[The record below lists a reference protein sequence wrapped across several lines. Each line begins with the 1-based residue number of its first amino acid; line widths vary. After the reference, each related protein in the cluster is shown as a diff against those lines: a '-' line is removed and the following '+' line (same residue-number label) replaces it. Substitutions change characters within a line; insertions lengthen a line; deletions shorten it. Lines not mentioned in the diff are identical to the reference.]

1 MFRKFL
7 KDESGN
13 YALMTAVAIVPILAG
28 LGLAVDY
35 SALLRQRAEVQ
46 NAVDA
51 SCVATGR
58 RVVDGATNAQL
69 IQYAEDF
76 FNSNLKTIDPAD
88 TDVEVTLP
96 DSDSGG
102 GILTVKANFTFEPKV
117 MGVWK
122 NLPNLS
128 GLYNRM
134 IGDSA
139 DSVTTSYDMP
149 IDCQLRLK
157 NTSEVALVLDNSG
170 SMDNYG
176 GGSSKKRITLLK
188 DAAKYL
194 VQELARQS
202 SKIKQVSKPVQFSVV
217 PFSASVNIGPENAIH
232 QWMDHNGV
240 SPIHHENFDWSKMT
254 EARKT
259 INATPDGLPRWVE
272 KVDGVWYKR
281 GEGWGDTEDLPATR
295 FSVYGDMKYYS
306 TREVTGTEQ
315 QWQCTKKS
323 GNTCIKGKWVT
334 VNTYSDTNP
343 LTFADWQ
350 GCVEERPYPYNVDDS
365 TPTAA
370 VPATLFVP
378 MFAPDESGNL
388 WSRDLNGDG
397 DTSDADEF
405 ASNSNGYGN
414 SWWADFTNTNLLA
427 SNESI
432 PTRQKDMQKYFQI
445 KPYGSTNPQSGD
457 GPNFSCTTSPITP
470 LTDVTETVGMN
481 KIIAAI
487 DAMAP
492 TGMTNVP
499 DGMAWGWR
507 TVSSGEPFT
516 EGRPETEKGNDKVLI
531 VLTDGMNTYSD
542 LNDGDAAGNKST
554 YASYGYTGVGY
565 NGTSTTRM
573 YMGTSSNVSKST
585 FSSSNYTKAMT
596 EHMDQLCANA
606 KAAKIKVF
614 TVALDLNTSS
624 DAAAIASLQACA
636 SESKFRKNANGT
648 YKKLFWNT
656 TGADLLDVFK
666 TIADELSNLRIV
678 G

>member
-76 FNSNLKTIDPAD
+76 FEANLKTIDPAD

-96 DSDSGG
+96 DSDTGG

-134 IGDSA
+134 IGDGA

-194 VQELARQS
+194 VEELARQS
-202 SKIKQVSKPVQFSVV
+202 AKIKQVSKPVQFAVV
-217 PFSASVNIGPENAIH
+217 PFSASVNIGPEL
-232 QWMDHNGV
+232 QSESWMDTYGI
-240 SPIHHENFDWSKMT
+240 SPIHHENFDWSQMT
-254 EARKT
+254 EARKNL
-259 INATPDGLPRWVE
+259 NANTDGEPRWVE
-272 KVDGVWYKR
+272 KVEGVWYKR
-281 GEGWGDTEDLPATR
+281 GEGWGETEDQPISR
-295 FSVYGDMKYYS
+295 FSLYADMIAQ
-306 TREVTGTEQ
+306 TGREQTSYT
-315 QWQCTKKS
+315 CTKYRKN
-323 GNTCIKGKWVT
+323 GTCQTGYWNYSYT
-334 VNTYSDTNP
+334 VSQYSS
-343 LTFADWQ
+343 WQ
-350 GCVEERPYPYNVDDS
+350 GCVEERPYPYNVNDAA
-365 TPTAA
+365 PTAA
-370 VPATLFVP
+370 VPATLYVP
-378 MFAPDESGNL
+378 MFAPDEPGNV
-388 WSRDLNGDG
+388 WSHDLNNDG
-397 DTSDADEF
+397 DTYDTGESTGGF
-405 ASNSNGYGN
+405 SYSN
-414 SWWADFTNTNLLA
+414 SWWSDYQQNNNA
-427 SNESI
+427 S
-432 PTRQKDMQKYFQI
+432 PRQKDMQKYFKV
-445 KPYGSTNPQSGD
+445 KPYGASSGGS
-457 GPNFSCTTSPITP
+457 GPNMSCTTPPITP
-470 LTDVTETVGMN
+470 LTDVTTTAGMDTVLD
-481 KIIAAI
+481 AI

-507 TVSSGEPFT
+507 TVSSGEPFA

-531 VLTDGMNTYSD
+531 VLTDGLNTYSD
-542 LNDGDAAGNKST
+542 LNDSSDPVGNKTT
-554 YASYGYTGVGY
+554 YASYGYNGVDYAG
-565 NGTSTTRM
+565 SSDPRM
-573 YMGTSSNVSKST
+573 YLGTSSAVSKST
-585 FSSSNYTKAMT
+585 FSSSNYTKAMN

-614 TVALDLNTSS
+614 TVGLDLNPTS
-624 DAAAIASLQACA
+624 DAAAISSLQACA